1 MSALLLHSAL
11 LLGFLPTASRIS
23 INSLLQARSAARSR
37 EIRLDY
43 TNRETPSKP
52 GVGDRWVTDGHKS
65 RVSDPA
71 ADGPSVISLA
81 RRAACSTSRAEST
94 PSARAGLK
102 ARAAASRCASTALGA
117 LP

>member
-1 MSALLLHSAL
+1 MHAHPAEERPHSGA
-11 LLGFLPTASRIS
+11 
-23 INSLLQARSAARSR
+23 SAALSG
-37 EIRLDY
+37 
-43 TNRETPSKP
+43 T
-52 GVGDRWVTDGHKS
+52 
-65 RVSDPA
+65 
-71 ADGPSVISLA
+71 SLA